1 MEGKLNIFGSNHSEV
16 GSLSENLVLN
26 TAGKVKIRFGQKFID
41 LIDDKGNINVKIP
54 KVLIKVDSKDEI
66 DSTGFY
72 LLNGDLYVNI
82 DGELIPIT
90 GVEEKFISYGIEQDL
105 TQEQI
110 ELAQKNIGLS
120 FPSIKDAQKTITKG
134 IVFVDGQIYYI
145 NGGTA
150 KEMLL
155 NDPLISI
162 NDAGL
167 SEHPQQ
173 NNSAILWQ
181 EGNWKYVPIIT
192 YQEFEDF
199 KRSIQQDKKEEEEE
213 EEESEEEESIFDPI
227 QYSKVYTLK
236 SFGLEIEEY
245 TAGKFKAIGAN
256 FSTQPLSKL
265 QNNDICIISVSGIYC
280 TLNGNT
286 IEPETKRIKT
296 TYEIGLEEFQ
306 NESGS
311 TDEDAIKEYCNTQD
325 SGTDLY
331 SKTTYEI
338 EEGRNIVIFTN
349 ESDRP
354 AEEIYTFN
362 FRYKDGGLIFIN
374 KDGSEVEYPITEV
387 TYGEQKLYVF
397 TFGEDHYAVRDTA
410 FNNKH
415 LYVKAEQSKKEKFKI
430 DYNNA
435 EIALEENYPTNS
447 EGETDK
453 PKIIPHA
460 VLGDLDDKSEYYNSP
475 AKSFRT
481 YKEKENSQGLFSDQ
495 AVFVGTEF
503 RQPLDYKELEEEKE
517 YTDVEV
523 YNFPRYSKTLDEI
536 LCTKHQEIED
546 GDDFNDVIPTIRW
559 IKNNSVKL
567 NEPLNEIN
575 KIDSTHLEAETVE
588 EKKIHIIEE
597 INEEH
602 SYVILSKPDG
612 TWGFFNLG
620 KWVNILNQL
629 FQPGYYWSPDS
640 DHKTYTFIGIN
651 YDNFQI
657 SPTQPYL
664 WYSNDGKLWY
674 LIDKYIN
681 PSSNKYY
688 ILSTEIQ
695 YKDKIP
701 YLSGF
706 FAYSSNGKDKEIGYG
721 KSNYIETLDS
731 AHHISELYPKYIQ
744 ILSKMTN
751 ITKGNIPKVNGYYY
765 VWSIEEGQ
773 DITNPKNWT
782 LETNFSKN
790 YLQVYTDVLG
800 DWGNASFTIG
810 NSLCEV
816 NDNNEIISINPE
828 GYIKAEGTVE
838 NWENSE
844 WVKCFLSY
852 IMSQFLYVNN
862 KYYTKS
868 GWVNMGYEVV
878 RSNGYAGYWT
888 GRINISSPNS
898 DDPNDIRYKK
908 ALNFTILSGQVIQYG
923 VCVQFEFTNVDVG
936 ELTNYVSGP
945 FGVKVGDTG
954 NYIRKIYKVD
964 YGNLKYNINKL
975 T

>member
-167 SEHPQQ
+167 SKHPQQ

-245 TAGKFKAIGAN
+245 TAGKFKAVGAN

-286 IEPETKRIKT
+286 IEPETTRIKT

-397 TFGEDHYAVRDTA
+397 TFGEDHYAVRETA

-447 EGETDK
+447 EGETDEDK
-453 PKIIPHA
+453 PKIIPHT

-495 AVFVGTEF
+495 AVFVGAEF
-503 RQPLDYKELEEEKE
+503 RQPLDYKEPETPEKE
-517 YTDVEV
+517 SEETEIEYLDTEV
-523 YNFPRYSKTLDEI
+523 YNFPRYSKTLNEI
-536 LCTKHQEIED
+536 LCTKHKLED
-546 GDDFNDVIPTIRW
+546 LEENDIFKEVIPSIGYLS
-559 IKNNSVKL
+559 KFKEYL
-567 NEPLNEIN
+567 DQKFEEIN
-575 KIDSTHLEAETVE
+575 KRLTFPSIPVGT
-588 EKKIHIIEE
+588 IIM
-597 INEEH
+597 
-602 SYVILSKPDG
+602 
-612 TWGFFNLG
+612 
-620 KWVNILNQL
+620 
-629 FQPGYYWSPDS
+629 
-640 DHKTYTFIGIN
+640 
-651 YDNFQI
+651 
-657 SPTQPYL
+657 
-664 WYSNDGKLWY
+664 WYG
-674 LIDKYIN
+674 
-681 PSSNKYY
+681 
-688 ILSTEIQ
+688 
-695 YKDKIP
+695 
-701 YLSGF
+701 
-706 FAYSSNGKDKEIGYG
+706 
-721 KSNYIETLDS
+721 TLDS
-731 AHHISELYPKYIQ
+731 IPEGWNVCDGEIYNEIETPDLRDKFISE
-744 ILSKMTN
+744 
-751 ITKGNIPKVNGYYY
+751 
-765 VWSIEEGQ
+765 E
-773 DITNPKNWT
+773 
-782 LETNFSKN
+782 
-790 YLQVYTDVLG
+790 VY
-800 DWGNASFTIG
+800 
-810 NSLCEV
+810 
-816 NDNNEIISINPE
+816 
-828 GYIKAEGTVE
+828 
-838 NWENSE
+838 
-844 WVKCFLSY
+844 Y
-852 IMSQFLYVNN
+852 IMKTKETVIKDSNN
-862 KYYTKS
+862 
-868 GWVNMGYEVV
+868 
-878 RSNGYAGYWT
+878 
-888 GRINISSPNS
+888 
-898 DDPNDIRYKK
+898 
-908 ALNFTILSGQVIQYG
+908 
-923 VCVQFEFTNVDVG
+923 
-936 ELTNYVSGP
+936 
-945 FGVKVGDTG
+945 
-954 NYIRKIYKVD
+954 
-964 YGNLKYNINKL
+964 
-975 T
+975 